1 MKFKIKKA
9 DRPKHTE
16 LVACVGWTNITE
28 NGGELYSVGDDSAIW
43 KWDINGEPVSQNF
56 IFLFSYCFSI
66 YRNPNSW
73 ILMHLS
79 FAVIGSQ

>member
-1 MKFKIKKA
+1 MKFKLKKA

-43 KWDINGEPVSQNF
+43 KWDINGEPVSTIIHF
-56 IFLFSYCFSI
+56 KF
-66 YRNPNSW
+66 
-73 ILMHLS
+73 
-79 FAVIGSQ
+79 